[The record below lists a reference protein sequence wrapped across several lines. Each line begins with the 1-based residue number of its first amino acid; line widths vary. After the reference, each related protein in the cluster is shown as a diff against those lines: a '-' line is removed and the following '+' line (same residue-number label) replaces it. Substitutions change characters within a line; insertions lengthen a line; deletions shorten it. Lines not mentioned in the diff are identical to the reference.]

1 MTGKRR
7 PPARLD
13 VVAAHHVR
21 HTMAQVVL
29 RLAVQED
36 WFHDVPIMFF
46 YPIKRRIASNLD
58 ATRHIMDQRSVSSH
72 NERDKVMSTIRR
84 RASRPSKRQCAML
97 IAYLLKK
104 KNEEGGR
111 DVTRAQLSPST
122 LQRLLGRRSVSPQ
135 LLTEIGE
142 WLLRAGWVL
151 FFAGTTYAIV
161 RLDVVQGWNRVSS
174 KRIRDD
180 IHKVGIG
187 EFDFEALEGLLLA
200 TESDSAEQ
208 E

>member
-1 MTGKRR
+1 
-7 PPARLD
+7 
-13 VVAAHHVR
+13 
-21 HTMAQVVL
+21 
-29 RLAVQED
+29 
-36 WFHDVPIMFF
+36 
-46 YPIKRRIASNLD
+46 
-58 ATRHIMDQRSVSSH
+58 
-72 NERDKVMSTIRR
+72 
-84 RASRPSKRQCAML
+84 ML